1 MGRSSNNNKISC
13 GKKFCILFNCLGFIV
28 IAGTL
33 VWYFIYFATDV
44 DESLA
49 DCGGCYCIPDNTTSF
64 TCPSAAAA
72 EENTAVTVTASYPE
86 VSHLNVWKSQTI
98 LNPYVLNCN
107 PYDDDSDDKDGEVV
121 CDTEPPLDPDKQW
134 MKLGEIAV
142 CAVHYEQK
150 PQERRMLQQQQS
162 EIEVVPNDSS
172 STENIATPEIS
183 TSDSTGSCESG
194 AYYRIKTY
202 PSRSDAETAGGFVTH
217 VGHCGVCS
225 TLQDLAV

>member
-1 MGRSSNNNKISC
+1 MGRSSSNNNKSSC
-13 GKKFCILFNCLGFIV
+13 GKKFCILFNCLGFIA
-28 IAGTL
+28 IAGAL
-33 VWYFIYFATDV
+33 VWYFVYFAKDL

-64 TCPSAAAA
+64 TCPSAS
-72 EENTAVTVTASYPE
+72 TSTSTSTVVTSYPVE
-86 VSHLNVWKSQTI
+86 SHLNVWKSQTI

-107 PYDDDSDDKDGEVV
+107 PYDDKDKDGEVV
-121 CDTEPPLDPDKQW
+121 CDTEPSLDPDKQW
-134 MKLGEIAV
+134 MKLGETAV

-150 PQERRMLQQQQS
+150 PQERQRQRRKQQQS
-162 EIEVVPNDSS
+162 EIEVVPNDSN
-172 STENIATPEIS
+172 TEDEVTTTTTGNIDS
-183 TSDSTGSCESG
+183 TSSCESG